1 MRLRSFV
8 MLAVLGVSVA
18 LTGCQANREMQAE
31 LVNLKSST
39 KKQLDLLKQQNEFLN
54 RKLNTLINKVD
65 DLSASNDKLSTE
77 LSTYANR
84 PEEVKLEIIS
94 EVNTRFAAI
103 AEKQNQFQSQMQD
116 QFKQETDKLQDQM
129 DTQLAEMQKT
139 LNKHTAFVKF
149 VAAEQDSINRV
160 FANRFDSRP
169 WYQSIIGKW
178 EDRERANAS
187 SDSNT
192 P

>member
-1 MRLRSFV
+1 MRLRS
-8 MLAVLGVSVA
+8 LTIIAILGVGAA
-18 LTGCQANREMQAE
+18 LSGCQANREMQAE

-54 RKLNTLINKVD
+54 RKLNSLTTKVD
-65 DLSASNDKLSTE
+65 DLTKANSDLSDQ
-77 LSTYANR
+77 LATYANR

-94 EVNTRFAAI
+94 EVNTRFQAI
-103 AEKQNQFQSQMQD
+103 AESQKQFQQDVQD
-116 QFKQETDKLQDQM
+116 QFDQETQKLDKKL
-129 DTQLAEMQKT
+129 DTQLADMNKT

-149 VAAEQDSINRV
+149 VASEQDSINRV

-178 EDRERANAS
+178 EDRERQAGE
-187 SDSNT
+187 T

>member
-1 MRLRSFV
+1 MRLRLLSITAF
-8 MLAVLGVSVA
+8 LGVA
-18 LTGCQANREMQAE
+18 ILFAGCGADREMQAE

-39 KKQLDLLKQQNEFLN
+39 KKQLDLLKQQNQFLN
-54 RKLNTLINKVD
+54 RKLNTVNEKVD
-65 DLSASNDKLSTE
+65 ELTELTTNLRAE

-84 PEEVKLEIIS
+84 PEEVKLEIIN

-103 AEKQNQFQSQMQD
+103 AKNQDEFKEQVQTAFQD
-116 QFKQETDKLQDQM
+116 QSKKINDD
-129 DTQLAEMQKT
+129 LATELEAMNKT
-139 LNKHTAFVKF
+139 LNKHTAFVQF
-149 VAAEQDSINRV
+149 VASEQDSINRV

-178 EDRERANAS
+178 EDRERAAS
-187 SDSNT
+187 ST

>member
-1 MRLRSFV
+1 MRLRLLSITAF
-8 MLAVLGVSVA
+8 LGVA
-18 LTGCQANREMQAE
+18 ILFAGCGADREMQAD

-39 KKQLDLLKQQNEFLN
+39 KKQLDLLKQQNQFLN
-54 RKLNTLINKVD
+54 RKLNTVNEKVD
-65 DLSASNDKLSTE
+65 ELTELTTSLRTE

-84 PEEVKLEIIS
+84 PEEVKLEIIN

-103 AEKQNQFQSQMQD
+103 AKNQDEFKEQVQTAFQD
-116 QFKQETDKLQDQM
+116 QSKKINDD
-129 DTQLAEMQKT
+129 LATELEAMNKT
-139 LNKHTAFVKF
+139 LNKHTAFVQF

-178 EDRERANAS
+178 EDRERAAT
-187 SDSNT
+187 NT

>member
-1 MRLRSFV
+1 MNRRLVS
-8 MLAVLGVSVA
+8 LAVVLGVGMTLA
-18 LTGCQANREMQAE
+18 GCQGNRQMQQD
-31 LVNLKSST
+31 LVNLQSTT

-54 RKLNTLINKVD
+54 RKMNTVNTNVATLTEKTD
-65 DLSASNDKLSTE
+65 QLSAE
-77 LSTYANR
+77 LATYANR

-94 EVNTRFAAI
+94 EVNTRFESIAANNKEFQ
-103 AEKQNQFQSQMQD
+103 AEVLANFKAQEEQID
-116 QFKQETDKLQDQM
+116 QKLLV
-129 DTQLAEMQKT
+129 QLEDMNKT

-149 VAAEQDSINRV
+149 VASEQDSINRV

-178 EDRERANAS
+178 DDMERAQQTA
-187 SDSNT
+187 

>member
-1 MRLRSFV
+1 MRLRLLSITAF
-8 MLAVLGVSVA
+8 LGVA
-18 LTGCQANREMQAE
+18 ILFAGCGADREMQAD

-39 KKQLDLLKQQNEFLN
+39 KKQLDLLKQQNQFLN
-54 RKLNTLINKVD
+54 RKLNTVNEKVD
-65 DLSASNDKLSTE
+65 ELTSLTTNLRAE

-84 PEEVKLEIIS
+84 PEEVKLEIIN

-103 AEKQNQFQSQMQD
+103 AKNQDEFKEQVQTAFQD
-116 QFKQETDKLQDQM
+116 QSKKINDD
-129 DTQLAEMQKT
+129 LAAELEAMNKT
-139 LNKHTAFVKF
+139 LNKHTAFVQF

-178 EDRERANAS
+178 EDRERAAA
-187 SDSNT
+187 NT

>member
-1 MRLRSFV
+1 MRLRLLSITAFV
-8 MLAVLGVSVA
+8 GVA
-18 LTGCQANREMQAE
+18 ILFAGCGANREMQAE

-39 KKQLDLLKQQNEFLN
+39 KKQLDLLKQQNQFLN
-54 RKLNTLINKVD
+54 RKLNTVNEKVD
-65 DLSASNDKLSTE
+65 ELTDLTNSLRTE

-84 PEEVKLEIIS
+84 PDEVKLEIIE

-103 AEKQNQFQSQMQD
+103 AKSQKDFEDQVQTAFQD
-116 QFKQETDKLQDQM
+116 QAQQVNQKLDN
-129 DTQLAEMQKT
+129 QLAEMNKT
-139 LNKHTAFVKF
+139 LNKHTAFVQF

-178 EDRERANAS
+178 EDRERAAAE
-187 SDSNT
+187 T